1 MTITEEITQ
10 RVNTLPESAKAE
22 ILDFIEFLELKVSRT
37 QEDIKWSTF
46 FLSSALRGVENE
58 ESLYSLDDLKE
69 YFK

>member
-1 MTITEEITQ
+1 MTLNEEIIQ
-10 RVNTLPESAKAE
+10 RVNTLPESVKSE
-22 ILDFIEFLELKVSRT
+22 VLDFIEFLELKVSRT

-46 FLSSALRGVENE
+46 SLSSALRGMENE